1 MESPSTPATSTQYPF
16 RFPPLNVAQRIRSWA
31 WKLLSCSKVILQ

>member
-31 WKLLSCSKVILQ
+31 ANVFSCSKVIFQ